1 MTEPYISTLFGF
13 SRGLERD
20 ELARVEDFLREAWAA
35 QYGQS
40 PATLSGDLDR
50 LKPLFKTNASAKKL
64 REIVNELAVVRVE
77 RPELPDAAFVGIDDH
92 RGLVTPEGRILLDE
106 LVRLRETDELVLG
119 REAILRANARTTA
132 LYGKWQ
138 REWLTQQLQ
147 GGDLRPGTYG
157 FVLFLLFNGSL
168 DEQTGL
174 PMPAEDREEL
184 QLAEVVAPVIDAF
197 AVALGGSAMNQREAR
212 RLRSNWRVTEAR
224 RQLFDQVR
232 RVVNGDI
239 AIYWIDNEH
248 TAVSVLA
255 ERLASRSDL
264 TVDRLQTAL
273 KRTVEAY
280 NDVRS
285 QLNAVRLAHDRRTR
299 TERLVTE
306 LIDGF
311 TSARARG

>member
-1 MTEPYISTLFGF
+1 
-13 SRGLERD
+13 
-20 ELARVEDFLREAWAA
+20 
-35 QYGQS
+35 
-40 PATLSGDLDR
+40 
-50 LKPLFKTNASAKKL
+50 
-64 REIVNELAVVRVE
+64 
-77 RPELPDAAFVGIDDH
+77 
-92 RGLVTPEGRILLDE
+92 
-106 LVRLRETDELVLG
+106 
-119 REAILRANARTTA
+119 
-132 LYGKWQ
+132 
-138 REWLTQQLQ
+138 
-147 GGDLRPGTYG
+147 
-157 FVLFLLFNGSL
+157 
-168 DEQTGL
+168 
-174 PMPAEDREEL
+174 MPAEDREEL